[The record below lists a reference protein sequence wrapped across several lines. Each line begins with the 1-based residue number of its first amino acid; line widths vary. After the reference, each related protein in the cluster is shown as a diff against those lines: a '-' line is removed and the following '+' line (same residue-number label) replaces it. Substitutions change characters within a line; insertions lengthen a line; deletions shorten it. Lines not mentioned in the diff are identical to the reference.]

1 MDNITITEETPVQ
14 EPVLTEETQPQEPV
28 LPPVPQEAPV
38 ADQPVVLVNVP
49 ITDANVAFN
58 VMISFLTVAQKRGA
72 FAINESAKLWECL
85 KFFLTPE
92 QLQQQQNL

>member
-1 MDNITITEETPVQ
+1 MDNITITEEVPQ
-14 EPVLTEETQPQEPV
+14 QEPV

-58 VMISFLTVAQKRGA
+58 VMVSFLTVAQKRGA

>member
-1 MDNITITEETPVQ
+1 MDNITITEEPQ
-14 EPVLTEETQPQEPV
+14 SQEPV
-28 LPPVPQEAPV
+28 LPPAPEETPV

-49 ITDANVAFN
+49 VTDANVAFN

>member
-1 MDNITITEETPVQ
+1 MDNITITEEVPQ
-14 EPVLTEETQPQEPV
+14 QEPV
-28 LPPVPQEAPV
+28 LPPAPQETPAPE
-38 ADQPVVLVNVP
+38 QPVVLVNVP
-49 ITDANVAFN
+49 VTDANIAFN

>member
-1 MDNITITEETPVQ
+1 MDNITITEEVPQ
-14 EPVLTEETQPQEPV
+14 QEPV
-28 LPPVPQEAPV
+28 LPPIPEETPQQTSVPEETPAP
-38 ADQPVVLVNVP
+38 DQPVVLVNVP

>member
-1 MDNITITEETPVQ
+1 MDNITITEEVPQ
-14 EPVLTEETQPQEPV
+14 QEPV
-28 LPPVPQEAPV
+28 LPPVPEETQQQTSAPEEAPV

>member
-1 MDNITITEETPVQ
+1 MDNITITEEVPQ
-14 EPVLTEETQPQEPV
+14 QEPV
-28 LPPVPQEAPV
+28 LPPVPEETQPQTSAPQETPAPE
-38 ADQPVVLVNVP
+38 QPVVLVNVP

-58 VMISFLTVAQKRGA
+58 VMVSFLTVAQKRGA

>member
-1 MDNITITEETPVQ
+1 MDNITITEEVPQ
-14 EPVLTEETQPQEPV
+14 QEPV

-49 ITDANVAFN
+49 VTDANVAFN

>member
-1 MDNITITEETPVQ
+1 MDNITITEEAPQQ
-14 EPVLTEETQPQEPV
+14 EHV
-28 LPPVPQEAPV
+28 LPPITEEAPQQTSVPQEATV

>member
-1 MDNITITEETPVQ
+1 MDNITITEETQ
-14 EPVLTEETQPQEPV
+14 QLEPV
-28 LPPVPQEAPV
+28 LPPVPEEIQQQTSAPEETP
-38 ADQPVVLVNVP
+38 APDQPVVLVNVP

>member
-1 MDNITITEETPVQ
+1 MDNITITEEVPQQ
-14 EPVLTEETQPQEPV
+14 EPVLTEETQQQTS
-28 LPPVPQEAPV
+28 VPQEAPV